1 MNKLRLGFVGAG
13 VINQRLLPHFAVAD
27 TAAVVDITGICDP
40 IVERAQHEADQ
51 FATARAYPT
60 LDAMLDDDRIDAV
73 TIGSPIGL
81 HYEHCMAA
89 LTAGKHVHV
98 NKTMCVTTAEADALI
113 AAAEQ
118 HSVRL
123 VASPGEMLRPH
134 NQQIKKMIDAGD
146 LGTLAWAM
154 CGAAFG
160 NYHADEPERR
170 GSHTGDTVDP
180 TWYFK
185 NPGGGPL
192 YDLTVYSLHGLT
204 GILGPVRRVT
214 ALSGTLLPHREVN
227 GKPIAVEAHD
237 NTVMLLDF
245 GDNRFAVAYGT
256 AAGNL
261 RTRSDIEFD
270 FSGRYFGTH
279 GTITGLLLNGAPFDY
294 PGCEIARQAPDGGVH
309 SNFGGNEWVLPHI
322 SEPHR
327 SLQELH
333 VFEDIMQ
340 MVDWAREGHPSI
352 ATAEHAR
359 HVIEIIEMAYLA
371 AETGVAQTLNTKF

>member
-1 MNKLRLGFVGAG
+1 MSKLRLGFVGAG

-27 TAAVVDITGICDP
+27 TAAVVDVTGICDP
-40 IVERAQHEADQ
+40 IVDRAQREADQ
-51 FATARAYPT
+51 FATAYAYPS

-81 HYEHCMAA
+81 HYQQCLAA
-89 LTAGKHVHV
+89 LNAGKHVHV
-98 NKTMCVTTAEADALI
+98 NKTMCITTSEADSLI
-113 AAAEQ
+113 GAAERNN
-118 HSVRL
+118 VRL

-146 LGTLAWAM
+146 LGTVAWAI

-160 NYHADEPERR
+160 NYHTDEPERR
-170 GSHTGDTVDP
+170 ASQSNDTVDP
-180 TWYFK
+180 SWYFK
-185 NPGGGPL
+185 KPGGGPL
-192 YDLTVYSLHGLT
+192 YDLTVYSLHGIT
-204 GILGPVRRVT
+204 GILGPVRRV
-214 ALSGTLLPHREVN
+214 ASLSGTLLPHREVN
-227 GKPIAVEAHD
+227 GKPVTVEAHD

-245 GDNRFAVAYGT
+245 GGNRFAIAYGA

-261 RTRSDIEFD
+261 RTRTDMEFD

-279 GTITGLLLNGAPFDY
+279 GTISGLLLNGEPFDY
-294 PGCEIARQAPDGGVH
+294 PGREIARQAPDRGVH

-322 SEPHR
+322 SESHR

-340 MVDWAREGHPSI
+340 MVDWAREGHPSV

-359 HVIEIIEMAYLA
+359 HVIEIIEKAYAA
-371 AETGVAQTLNTKF
+371 AETGITQTLTTTF